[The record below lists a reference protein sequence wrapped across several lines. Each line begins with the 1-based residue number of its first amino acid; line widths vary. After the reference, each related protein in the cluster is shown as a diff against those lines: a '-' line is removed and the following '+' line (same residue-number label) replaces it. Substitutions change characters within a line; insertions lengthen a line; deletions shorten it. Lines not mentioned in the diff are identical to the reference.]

1 MTTALK
7 AQRDV
12 FIEEITR
19 RALKDTGIY
28 FISADFGAPALDE
41 FRARLPRQFIHSGI
55 SEQHMIDMASG
66 LALSGKT
73 VFVYAMSPFVSL
85 RCLEQLKCC
94 LAVMKQPVCVISVG
108 IGLGYADSGPTHYS
122 TEDLACF
129 RSLNGVEI
137 LTPCDTASTL
147 AAAQHACDSPAFRI
161 VRLDR
166 SPLPNV
172 YSNFPQSTL
181 ARGFAE
187 VGSGRD
193 VCLLASGYMT
203 HRAKQVA
210 EKLAARGISAGI
222 VDLFR
227 VKPFPADL
235 RTMLQQYRLL
245 VTLEEQCLAGG
256 FGSAILEYLSD
267 SRLQRPALRL
277 GLPERY
283 FFENGGRDYLLSLA
297 GLDAESVASS
307 IQKELAAA
315 A

>member
-1 MTTALK
+1 MADTLK

-19 RALKDTGIY
+19 RAETDAGIY

-41 FRARLPRQFIHSGI
+41 FRRRQPQRFIHSGI
-55 SEQHMIDMASG
+55 SEQHMIDMAAG

-73 VFVYAMSPFVSL
+73 VFVYAMSPFISL
-85 RCLEQLKCC
+85 RCLEQLKCS
-94 LAVMKQPVCVISVG
+94 LAIMKQPVCVLSVG

-122 TEDLACF
+122 TEDLACL

-137 LTPCDTASTL
+137 LTPCDTASTQAVARHSCDD
-147 AAAQHACDSPAFRI
+147 AALRV

-166 SPLPNV
+166 SPLRDIHAH
-172 YSNFPQSTL
+172 FPQSTL

-187 VGSGRD
+187 VASGRD
-193 VCLLASGYMT
+193 IGLIACGYMT
-203 HRAKQVA
+203 HRAQQAA
-210 EKLAARGISAGI
+210 EKLAAKGTSVGVI
-222 VDLFR
+222 DLFR
-227 VKPFPADL
+227 TKPFPADL
-235 RTMLQQYRLL
+235 RAVLQPYRLL

-256 FGSAILEYLSD
+256 FGSAVLEYLSD
-267 SRLQRPALRL
+267 CRLQRPVLRL

-297 GLDAESVASS
+297 GLDAEGIVAS
-307 IQKELAAA
+307 IQRELAAA

>member
-1 MTTALK
+1 MTAPLK

-12 FIEEITR
+12 FIDEITR
-19 RALKDTGIY
+19 RAEKDAGLY
-28 FISADFGAPALDE
+28 FISADFGAPALDQ
-41 FRARLPRQFIHSGI
+41 FRERLPKQFVHSGI
-55 SEQHMIDMASG
+55 SEQHMIDMSAG

-73 VFVYAMSPFVSL
+73 VFVYAMSPFISL
-85 RCLEQLKCC
+85 RCLEQLKCS

-122 TEDLACF
+122 TEDLACL

-137 LTPCDTASTL
+137 LTPCDTASTR
-147 AAAQHACDSPAFRI
+147 AVAQHSCDSIAFRI

-166 SPLPNV
+166 SPLPDIH
-172 YSNFPQSTL
+172 SNFPQSTL

-187 VGSGRD
+187 IVSGRD
-193 VCLLASGYMT
+193 VCLIACGYMT

-210 EKLAARGISAGI
+210 EKLAPKGISVGI
-222 VDLFR
+222 IDLFR
-227 VKPFPADL
+227 IKPFPADL
-235 RTMLQQYRLL
+235 RAMLQQYRLL
-245 VTLEEQCLAGG
+245 VTIEEQCLAGG

-267 SRLQRPALRL
+267 CRLERPALRL

-297 GLDAESVASS
+297 GLDAEGIAAN
-307 IQKELAAA
+307 IQRELAAA

>member
-1 MTTALK
+1 MTAPLR

-12 FIEEITR
+12 FIDEITR
-19 RALKDTGIY
+19 RAAKDADIY
-28 FISADFGAPALDE
+28 FISADFGAPALDQ
-41 FRARLPRQFIHSGI
+41 FRERVPRQFIHSGI
-55 SEQHMIDMASG
+55 SEQHMIDMAAG

-73 VFVYAMSPFVSL
+73 VFVYAMSPFISL
-85 RCLEQLKCC
+85 RCLEQLKCS
-94 LAVMKQPVCVISVG
+94 LAVMKQPVCVVSVG

-137 LTPCDTASTL
+137 LTPCDTASTR
-147 AAAQHACDSPAFRI
+147 AVAQHSCDSIAFRI

-166 SPLPNV
+166 SPLPDIH
-172 YSNFPQSTL
+172 SNFPQSTL

-187 VGSGRD
+187 IVSGRD
-193 VCLLASGYMT
+193 VCLIACGYMT
-203 HRAKQVA
+203 HRATQVA
-210 EKLAARGISAGI
+210 EKLESRGISVGI

-235 RTMLQQYRLL
+235 RAMLQQYRLL
-245 VTLEEQCLAGG
+245 VTIEEQCLAGG

-267 SRLQRPALRL
+267 CRLERPALRL

-297 GLDAESVASS
+297 GLDAEGIAAN
-307 IQKELAAA
+307 IQRELAAA